1 MVAATCHKVC
11 GGCDVG
17 VFRGP
22 SGTRQW
28 RLWVFLTTRGPQ
40 PGIFFFFCLHGP
52 ALPSFLPPSAA
63 IPCCTTPAR
72 LTVWGYVGKFCVSCI
87 SLGGLVNNHT
97 IHGMFRHKAPCRALL
112 GSAAARNIFFNFLAR
127 KNPAAAPLVSRFALL
142 WRRSCISTAG
152 TRPARPLPPTS

>member
-1 MVAATCHKVC
+1 MGYRCGCSHLPKVC

-40 PGIFFFFCLHGP
+40 PGFHFFFCLHGP
-52 ALPSFLPPSAA
+52 ASPSFLPPSGA

-72 LTVWGYVGKFCVSCI
+72 LTVWGYVGKFCVSCV

-97 IHGMFRHKAPCRALL
+97 FHGMFRHKAPCRVSL
-112 GSAAARNIFFNFLAR
+112 GAQPRVSLPLIFR
-127 KNPAAAPLVSRFALL
+127 LVKSPQLHPYFP
-142 WRRSCISTAG
+142 ISHSSVRG
-152 TRPARPLPPTS
+152 RGRVLPSHLH